1 MTQWFSKTLG
11 DGVQAFEPTRQ
22 IQDAFLQVFA
32 AAGQPTDM
40 AVFSRYELEK
50 NIVTVYFSP
59 GAVALAK
66 MFGATACEKPSREGR
81 LSLLVGD
88 QGCLEMFFPSAQ

>member
-11 DGVQAFEPTRQ
+11 DGVQAFEPTSQ
-22 IQDAFLQVFA
+22 IQDAFLPIFA

-40 AVFSRYELEK
+40 AVFSRYDLEN

-59 GAVALAK
+59 GAAALAK
-66 MFGATACEKPSREGR
+66 MFDATLCEKPTREGH

-88 QGCLEMFFPSAQ
+88 QRCLELFFPSAQ